1 MLTSTSRVAAVVL
14 AFLFLVAFSAS
25 PASAIPDPG
34 GLIGG
39 VGGAVNGAAGA
50 IGGAV
55 NNVAGG
61 TLGGA
66 AGSGGAGGL
75 GGQLF
80 GPSDTLSSLLSSPMG
95 SEQLFSDPAMLDNLA
110 WQLHLPA
117 KAAAAVLLELKQRNE
132 GKLLSVS
139 GDVITIATPDGS
151 KKLIAS
157 DEVAAALRAF
167 VGKQVILR
175 SADGVHVT
183 SVVGQ
188 HDAIRGLVTAVS
200 DNLVTFISSNGEI
213 HTIKLVPG
221 AIGKLGVRVGA
232 SVVALSNDFD
242 KSASFGVLNVAPSSL
257 LNDAYVGTVR
267 RVTNNIATIA
277 LGGALQ
283 SFIVDAP
290 IARILN
296 ALLGKTVVLAIP
308 DGVHVKTLISSPM
321 VDEVIAIASGQ
332 VRANGGILA
341 QVIATSKNR
350 LTLQL
355 PDGDVVSY
363 LLTTPLLNSRT
374 RVAAMLTPLDFL
386 HARIKIGAK
395 VFNAIDAGACV
406 TLNASCKAQPIG
418 GTVVAIDPASIAVR
432 LANGDLRTL
441 LGDVRGLDANVGVPV
456 TITPLDHLR
465 ARITA
470 GLKVA
475 NLVDA
480 RACVTINAGCH
491 DMPGTVLSSSAN
503 GLLVGLADGT
513 KIDLRGSTNG
523 LGLAENLPIIVQPLD
538 DIHAIVQ
545 AGANVANLVNLDAC
559 VTVNAMC
566 VASTGGLG
574 GPISANAVSGATATA
589 LGNSASANAC
599 ATLNAPGCGHGSNGD
614 GTVVD
619 ANGCV
624 SVNGGAC
631 TASTGG
637 GGNGGGGNGGGGS
650 GNGGGSNAGGGGN
663 GGGGNAGGGNGG
675 GGNAGSG
682 NAGGGNAGGGN
693 GGGSG
698 SGPNKPAVLQPLQ
711 VAYSVISAAA
721 TSVANCSDD
730 GQVVVNVTDIKTNKA
745 IVGASVKLS
754 GAVNTQ
760 WVTGKTGSIRF
771 LRLPTGNYTVAVQR
785 PGYKSIQS
793 AEVHVDC
800 LEALRVSVR
809 MAAVSTKKTAQP
821 KSAVYVTRSPRVTV
835 AALITTKNATCVT
848 KTTTK
853 GRRAYCTP

>member
-503 GLLVGLADGT
+503 GLLVGLADGS

-631 TASTGG
+631 AEST
-637 GGNGGGGNGGGGS
+637 
-650 GNGGGSNAGGGGN
+650 
-663 GGGGNAGGGNGG
+663 
-675 GGNAGSG
+675 
-682 NAGGGNAGGGN
+682 AGGGNAGGGN